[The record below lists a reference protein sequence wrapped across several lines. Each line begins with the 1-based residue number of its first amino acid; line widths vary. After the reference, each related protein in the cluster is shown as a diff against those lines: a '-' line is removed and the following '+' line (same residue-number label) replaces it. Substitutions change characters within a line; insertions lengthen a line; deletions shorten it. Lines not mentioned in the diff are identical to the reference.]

1 MKTRLFLRWPLA
13 LVLCLPILA
22 ACGLLSTWHW
32 ERPGADEADYKTDE
46 IQCKG
51 RAYSGTD
58 GAVTKEGVRRMHACM
73 EAKGWRKVQN

>member
-1 MKTRLFLRWPLA
+1 MRPWA
-13 LVLCLPILA
+13 LTVSLPILG

-32 ERPGADEADYKTDE
+32 ERPGADEADYKADE
-46 IQCKG
+46 IYCKG

-73 EAKGWRKVQN
+73 EGKGWRKVPN